1 MNFKKII
8 KGIMGVGVVGG
19 VAYLA
24 YKVGECNGEMNE
36 RVHSLANTE
45 DDDIEIVEDDED
57 DEDDLRLYDNMVEPD
72 DGCLAPANKKQDT
85 DDFEFMPIELL
96 NIKGVTIGQLRG
108 LLLYLTTLKK
118 FCKKN
123 VKEYLG
129 IDDDITVDTVLD
141 LFIINGYV
149 KRSEKDKYKYR
160 AVTNIADC
168 ARIIGW

>member
-8 KGIMGVGVVGG
+8 KGIMGIGVVGG
-19 VAYLA
+19 AAYLA

-36 RVHSLANTE
+36 RVHSLANTDE
-45 DDDIEIVEDDED
+45 DDIEIVEDDED
-57 DEDDLRLYDNMVEPD
+57 DLRRYDNMVEPD
-72 DGCLAPANKKQDT
+72 DGCLAPANNKQDT
-85 DDFEFMPIELL
+85 ADFDFMPIELL
-96 NIKGVTIGQLRG
+96 NIEGVTIGQLRG

-149 KRSEKDKYKYR
+149 KRNEKDKYKYR
-160 AVTNIADC
+160 AVTSIADC

>member
-8 KGIMGVGVVGG
+8 KGIMGIGVVGG

-57 DEDDLRLYDNMVEPD
+57 DLRLFNNMVEPD

-149 KRSEKDKYKYR
+149 KRNEKDKYKYR
-160 AVTNIADC
+160 AVTSIADC

>member
-8 KGIMGVGVVGG
+8 KGIMGIGVVGG
-19 VAYLA
+19 AAYLA

-36 RVHSLANTE
+36 RVHSLANTDE
-45 DDDIEIVEDDED
+45 DDIEIVEDDED
-57 DEDDLRLYDNMVEPD
+57 DLRRYDNMVEPD
-72 DGCLAPANKKQDT
+72 DGCLAPANNKQDT
-85 DDFEFMPIELL
+85 ADFDFMPIELL
-96 NIKGVTIGQLRG
+96 NIEGVTIGQLRG

-149 KRSEKDKYKYR
+149 KRNEQDKYKYR
-160 AVTNIADC
+160 AVTSIADC

>member
-8 KGIMGVGVVGG
+8 KGIMGIGVVGG

-57 DEDDLRLYDNMVEPD
+57 DLRLFNNMVEPD

-129 IDDDITVDTVLD
+129 IDDDITIDTVLD

-149 KRSEKDKYKYR
+149 KRNEKDQYKYR
-160 AVTNIADC
+160 AVTSIADC

>member
-8 KGIMGVGVVGG
+8 KGIMGIGVVGG

-57 DEDDLRLYDNMVEPD
+57 DLRLFNNMVEPD

-129 IDDDITVDTVLD
+129 IDDDITIDTVLD

-149 KRSEKDKYKYR
+149 KRNEKDKYKYR
-160 AVTNIADC
+160 AVTSIADC

>member
-8 KGIMGVGVVGG
+8 KGIMGIGVMGG

-36 RVHSLANTE
+36 RVHSLANTDE
-45 DDDIEIVEDDED
+45 DDIEIVED

-160 AVTNIADC
+160 AVTSIADC

>member
-8 KGIMGVGVVGG
+8 KGIMGIGVVGG

-36 RVHSLANTE
+36 RVHSLANTDE
-45 DDDIEIVEDDED
+45 DDIEIVEDDED
-57 DEDDLRLYDNMVEPD
+57 DLRRYDNMVEPD
-72 DGCLAPANKKQDT
+72 DGCLAPANNKQDT
-85 DDFEFMPIELL
+85 ADFDFMPIELL
-96 NIKGVTIGQLRG
+96 NIEGVTIGQLRG

-149 KRSEKDKYKYR
+149 KRNEKDKYKYR
-160 AVTNIADC
+160 AVTSIADC

>member
-45 DDDIEIVEDDED
+45 DDDIEIVED